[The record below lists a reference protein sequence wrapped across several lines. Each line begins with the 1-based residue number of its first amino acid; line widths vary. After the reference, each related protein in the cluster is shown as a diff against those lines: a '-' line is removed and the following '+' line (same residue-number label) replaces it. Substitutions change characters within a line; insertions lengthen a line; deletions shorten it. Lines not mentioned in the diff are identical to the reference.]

1 MLFENRKEM
10 LFYWL
15 GAALFVA
22 GSLLDILKGPGAGDD
37 NG

>member
-15 GAALFVA
+15 GAALFVV
-22 GSLLDILKGPGAGDD
+22 GSLLDILKGPRTGVD